1 MLKEVDRS
9 VKEEDK
15 TVLHRFPP
23 SHVTVWSTQRQI
35 FMEIIRENLKSKKE
49 VDLKEVVYVKL
60 FYYHCFDFFL
70 FFSAK

>member
-49 VDLKEVVYVKL
+49 VDLK
-60 FYYHCFDFFL
+60 
-70 FFSAK
+70 